1 MKMSELYK
9 FMQENG
15 GSRVFF
21 RYFEVADEVEETA
34 EYGEDRELDD
44 ESLAFYIA
52 EDEPQPMSAKEE
64 KEDASMELVVRD
76 GKPYADSREVA
87 EMVDKQHAHLCR
99 DIQGY
104 INVLS
109 KNPKLD
115 PLNFFVESSYKQA
128 GNGKEVR
135 CYLLTKKGCDM
146 VANKMTGEKG
156 VLFTATYVNQFYEL
170 EAKLKAQQ
178 QPKTQ
183 IDILV
188 ESAKALQAHEC
199 ELARLKLTQEEQA
212 ESLRVVNARM
222 DTLNGVC
229 IEGTKR
235 QKFVA
240 MVQKYAISNGLAFN
254 RAWHDFRKAYNTAFH
269 TNLKNSMRYYCE
281 KQGFKK
287 ISTPDFWERKAYLDD
302 AMRIMDKLLAN
313 GKVLLN

>member
-1 MKMSELYK
+1 MKMSELYQ

-21 RYFEVADEVEETA
+21 RYWEVADEVEES
-34 EYGEDRELDD
+34 GEDRELSD

-64 KEDASMELVVRD
+64 KEVETVELVKIENEQTVTDSRQVAEHFEKEHKNVLASIREILVAEKSATKFFMKSEREYRGQKFPMYYMNRD
-76 GKPYADSREVA
+76 GFSLLVMGFTGKKALEW
-87 EMVDKQHAHLCR
+87 K
-99 DIQGY
+99 IKY
-104 INVLS
+104 INA
-109 KNPKLD
+109 
-115 PLNFFVESSYKQA
+115 F
-128 GNGKEVR
+128 
-135 CYLLTKKGCDM
+135 
-146 VANKMTGEKG
+146 NKM
-156 VLFTATYVNQFYEL
+156 
-170 EAKLKAQQ
+170 EAKLKA

-188 ESAKALQAHEC
+188 ESAKALQAHER

-229 IEGTKR
+229 TEGTKR
-235 QKFVA
+235 QKFVT
-240 MVQKYAISNGLAFN
+240 MVQKYAISNGLAFK
-254 RAWHDFRKAYNTAFH
+254 RAWHDFHKAYNTAFH

-281 KQGFKK
+281 KQGLKK
-287 ISTPDFWERKAYLDD
+287 ISTPDFLERKAYLDD

>member
-1 MKMSELYK
+1 MKMSELYQ

-21 RYFEVADEVEETA
+21 RYFEVADEVEEA
-34 EYGEDRELDD
+34 GEDRELSD

-87 EMVDKQHAHLCR
+87 EMVDKRHADLCR
-99 DIQGY
+99 DIERY
-104 INVLS
+104 INVLGQ
-109 KNPKLD
+109 NAKLRSD
-115 PLNFFVESSYKQA
+115 DFFVESSYKT
-128 GNGKEVR
+128 GTGKNYK

-188 ESAKALQAHEC
+188 ESAKALQTHER

-240 MVQKYAISNGLAFN
+240 MVQKYAISNGLAFK
-254 RAWHDFRKAYNTAFH
+254 RAWHDFHKAYNTAFH

-281 KQGFKK
+281 KQGLKK
-287 ISTPDFWERKAYLDD
+287 ISTPDFLERKAYLDD